1 MKFSLESKGDW
12 SKTTRYLS
20 RLERMEMFKSLSKY
34 GDQGVQALASAT
46 PKDSGET
53 ANSWTYEVVV
63 SGKSARIVWKNTN
76 INQGVNIAII
86 LQMGHG
92 TGTGGYVQGRDYINP
107 AMRPI
112 FDKIANEVWKEVT
125 K

>member
-12 SKTTRYLS
+12 SKTTKYLS
-20 RLERMEMFKSLSKY
+20 RLERMEMFKTLGKY
-34 GDQGVQALASAT
+34 GDQGVRALASAT

-76 INQGVNIAII
+76 VNQGVNIAII

>member
-20 RLERMEMFKSLSKY
+20 RLERMEMFKTLSKY

>member
-12 SKTTRYLS
+12 TATKKFLT
-20 RLERMEMFKSLSKY
+20 RLERNEIYKNLSRQGEK
-34 GDQGVQALASAT
+34 GVQALSSAT

-63 SGKSARIVWKNTN
+63 TNNNAQIIWKNSN
-76 INQGVNIAII
+76 INNGVNIAII
-86 LQMGHG
+86 LQTGHG

-112 FDKIANEVWKEVT
+112 FDQIANEVWKEVT
-125 K
+125 R